1 MERLDTGESMDWNL
15 DEAADALKTSV
26 AALKRQMEAQGIEPR
41 LEVSVEE
48 PRFLLSGE
56 QFEALREASR
66 EFLTPT
72 RPKIDLR
79 TVPLEVHQQVQDA
92 LREALS
98 VSRE

>member
-41 LEVSVEE
+41 LEDSVEE

-56 QFEALREASR
+56 QFEALREFSSASKLAKR
-66 EFLTPT
+66 
-72 RPKIDLR
+72 RRRDSR
-79 TVPLEVHQQVQDA
+79 SCQVG
-92 LREALS
+92 
-98 VSRE
+98 